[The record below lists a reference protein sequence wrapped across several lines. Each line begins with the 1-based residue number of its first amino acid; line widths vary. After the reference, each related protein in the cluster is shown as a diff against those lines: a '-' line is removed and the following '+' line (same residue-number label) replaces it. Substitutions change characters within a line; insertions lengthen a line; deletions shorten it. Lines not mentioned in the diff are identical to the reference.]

1 LPPTAGACI
10 PFVDPALVA
19 PEAPIHWLTDPGTA
33 VLDAVARRPRSG
45 LPPAFAL
52 TEQLCIRH
60 IVIGPDGVEH
70 LLMRTSNRSLT
81 IRLTG
86 HRVSRA
92 PVCLTFM
99 ISAQSKL
106 RETAAILATYPD
118 LLTKRPR
125 WEKRTSEQILTRD
138 AFIAFDGREAGANHR
153 EVAEV
158 IHGVKRVREEWSG
171 RGGWMKERM
180 RRALA
185 KGQALCHGG
194 YRKLL
199 EHACRLEP

>member
-10 PFVDPALVA
+10 PFVDPALIA

-45 LPPAFAL
+45 LPPGLAL
-52 TEQLCIRH
+52 ADQPFIRH
-60 IVIGPDGVEH
+60 IVIGPDGEH

-99 ISAQSKL
+99 ISAQSKV

-125 WEKRTSEQILTRD
+125 WVKRTSEQILTRD
-138 AFIAFDGREAGANHR
+138 AFIAFDGRDAGATHR

-185 KGQALCHGG
+185 KGRELCHGG
-194 YRKLL
+194 YRKML
-199 EHACRLEP
+199 EHACHLEP